1 MTQEPDEDELV
12 ALRDRQHAAR
22 CRMRVAYNRLDLIAE
37 EVEAVTGEGRIA
49 MRPDL
54 LIALSRAE
62 RAARSAS
69 DEMKDAEYALAV
81 AMGALTVW
89 QRMGESAA

>member
-1 MTQEPDEDELV
+1 MTHEPDQDEL
-12 ALRDRQHAAR
+12 APLRECQHAAR
-22 CRMRVAYNRLDLIAE
+22 CQMRVAYDRLDLIAE
-37 EVEAVTGEGRIA
+37 EVEAVTSGGRIA
-49 MRPDL
+49 RRPDL

-81 AMGALTVW
+81 AMGALSVW